1 MSINLRQLVRG
12 HIRFFV
18 AKRHMGFVE
27 YLVSNFLLS
36 LETFFARVLLKNT
49 HLFSWS
55 VLFPCNKMKMMIGQ
69 KSKANEFLFL
79 TGAMVTFAV
88 TEKG

>member
-1 MSINLRQLVRG
+1 
-12 HIRFFV
+12 
-18 AKRHMGFVE
+18 MGFVE

-36 LETFFARVLLKNT
+36 LETFFGRVLFKNT

-55 VLFPCNKMKMMIGQ
+55 VLVPSNMMKMMIGQ
-69 KSKANEFLFL
+69 KSKANEFVFL